1 MARTLVRA
9 NLRLV
14 YGGGR
19 VGLMGVLAD
28 AVISAG
34 GHVTGVMTRAL
45 FDREI
50 AHQGLSE
57 LRVVNTM
64 HERKEGMAQLADAF
78 VALPGGAGTLEEI
91 FEQWTWSQLGIHAK
105 PCGFL
110 NVNGYFSPLLI
121 MIEKMVAE
129 GFMAAPFAAMLA
141 VDTDPEKLLACFQA
155 YHPPIRK
162 WSAQDR
168 EAVQPDQLNNRGSV
182 GPFPRVRIAAAVIL
196 DDAGRVLLVRKRGSL
211 FFMQPGGKLEDG
223 ETALGTLARELNEE
237 LGCTL
242 LHATPLGIFSAWAA
256 NEVGHV
262 VEAALFHVESAG
274 EIKLGGEIE
283 EFVWV
288 QPGDVSALRLA
299 PLTRDHVVPLIRSR
313 DLKAF

>member
-1 MARTLVRA
+1 MNSICVFCGSSPGLSARYEEAARAMARALVCA

-57 LRVVNTM
+57 LRLVNTM
-64 HERKEGMAQLADAF
+64 HQRKEAMAGLADAF
-78 VALPGGAGTLEEI
+78 VALPGGVGTLEEI

-110 NVNGYFSPLLI
+110 NVDGYFSPMLT
-121 MIEKMVAE
+121 MVEKMVAE

-141 VDTDPEKLLACFQA
+141 VDTDPDNLLASFRTYQ
-155 YHPPIRK
+155 PPMRK
-162 WSAQDR
+162 WSAQNSQ
-168 EAVQPDQLNNRGSV
+168 AIQP
-182 GPFPRVRIAAAVIL
+182 
-196 DDAGRVLLVRKRGSL
+196 
-211 FFMQPGGKLEDG
+211 
-223 ETALGTLARELNEE
+223 
-237 LGCTL
+237 
-242 LHATPLGIFSAWAA
+242 
-256 NEVGHV
+256 
-262 VEAALFHVESAG
+262 
-274 EIKLGGEIE
+274 
-283 EFVWV
+283 
-288 QPGDVSALRLA
+288 
-299 PLTRDHVVPLIRSR
+299 
-313 DLKAF
+313 

>member
-1 MARTLVRA
+1 MARALVRA

-57 LRVVNTM
+57 LLLVNTM
-64 HERKEGMAQLADAF
+64 HERKETMARLADGF
-78 VALPGGAGTLEEI
+78 VALPGGAGTLEEM

-121 MIEKMVAE
+121 MVEKMVAE

-141 VDTDPEKLLACFQA
+141 VDTDPDNLLSAFRTYQ
-155 YHPPIRK
+155 PPMRK
-162 WSAQDR
+162 WSAQNSQ
-168 EAVQPDQLNNRGSV
+168 AIQS
-182 GPFPRVRIAAAVIL
+182 
-196 DDAGRVLLVRKRGSL
+196 
-211 FFMQPGGKLEDG
+211 
-223 ETALGTLARELNEE
+223 
-237 LGCTL
+237 
-242 LHATPLGIFSAWAA
+242 
-256 NEVGHV
+256 
-262 VEAALFHVESAG
+262 
-274 EIKLGGEIE
+274 
-283 EFVWV
+283 
-288 QPGDVSALRLA
+288 
-299 PLTRDHVVPLIRSR
+299 
-313 DLKAF
+313 